1 MSVKILKQHLIEYGL
16 PTDGLKPALA
26 ERLTQAMQIKKKKK
40 KKKIEKE
47 GMHKTKCCLN
57 GNLHCGRRLHLRRRD
72 RRIWQQRPRL
82 WAGPWRWR
90 ARKRALP
97 EADQGTGGETSRRCD
112 GKQSS
117 DSSVDRGR

>member
-47 GMHKTKCCLN
+47 GMHKTRCCLSQQERQFALRTASSLAAEGQAN
-57 GNLHCGRRLHLRRRD
+57 MATEAKAMGWAMEVESTQKSSPRGRSRHWWGN
-72 RRIWQQRPRL
+72 
-82 WAGPWRWR
+82 
-90 ARKRALP
+90 
-97 EADQGTGGETSRRCD
+97 
-112 GKQSS
+112 QSS
-117 DSSVDRGR
+117 V